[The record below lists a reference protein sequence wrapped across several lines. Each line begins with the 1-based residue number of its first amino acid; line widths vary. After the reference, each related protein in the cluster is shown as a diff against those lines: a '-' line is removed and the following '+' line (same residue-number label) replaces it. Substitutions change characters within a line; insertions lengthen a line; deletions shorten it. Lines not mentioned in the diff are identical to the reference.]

1 MNDEKIE
8 TVKINT
14 NNIEKNLDN
23 EHLNTSSQLASNIPT
38 DSNLEIMDFDLDE
51 ENTTTKVIKDRNS
64 FTPTTYASNY
74 DTYIKVVALAFAEG
88 GGKTEKNNAENV
100 SNVVSSVLNR
110 VDDGRFGGKD
120 VISVISAKNQYAGY
134 ENKNYNEI
142 IKAGF
147 KNGNISDYMSNDQL
161 IVIYNLL
168 DNDSRTTSYN
178 SFRGNGKTNKFYNM

>member
-142 IKAGF
+142 IKAF

>member
-1 MNDEKIE
+1 MNDKKIE

-88 GGKTEKNNAENV
+88 GGKTK
-100 SNVVSSVLNR
+100 
-110 VDDGRFGGKD
+110 K
-120 VISVISAKNQYAGY
+120 I
-134 ENKNYNEI
+134 
-142 IKAGF
+142 
-147 KNGNISDYMSNDQL
+147 M
-161 IVIYNLL
+161 
-168 DNDSRTTSYN
+168 
-178 SFRGNGKTNKFYNM
+178 

>member
-1 MNDEKIE
+1 MLKEA
-8 TVKINT
+8 VKQ
-14 NNIEKNLDN
+14 K
-23 EHLNTSSQLASNIPT
+23 
-38 DSNLEIMDFDLDE
+38 
-51 ENTTTKVIKDRNS
+51 
-64 FTPTTYASNY
+64 
-74 DTYIKVVALAFAEG
+74 
-88 GGKTEKNNAENV
+88 KNNVENV

-142 IKAGF
+142 IKAF

>member
-8 TVKINT
+8 TVKINA

-23 EHLNTSSQLASNIPT
+23 EHLNTSQQLQNNITT
-38 DSNLEIMDFDLDE
+38 DNNLEIMDFDLDE
-51 ENTTTKVIKDRNS
+51 ENTTTKAIKDKNS

-88 GGKTEKNNAENV
+88 GGK
-100 SNVVSSVLNR
+100 
-110 VDDGRFGGKD
+110 D

-134 ENKNYNEI
+134 NNNNYKKI
-142 IKAGF
+142 IGAF
-147 KNGNISDYMSNDQL
+147 KNGNINDYLSDEQL
-161 IVIYNLL
+161 IAIYNLL
-168 DNDSRTTSYN
+168 DNDTRTTSCN